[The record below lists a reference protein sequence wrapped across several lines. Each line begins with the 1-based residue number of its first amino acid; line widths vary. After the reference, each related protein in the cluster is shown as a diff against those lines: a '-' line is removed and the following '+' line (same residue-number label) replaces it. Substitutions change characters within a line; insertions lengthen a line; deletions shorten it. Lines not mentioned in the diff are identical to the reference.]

1 MAQVFENVFLTTEIE
16 EFLSDPIVQE
26 KKNETVLK
34 KGITVNTRFTLA
46 VKPGVL
52 DKVNQVFGLNLSG
65 EVLPMRWI
73 KGDTPPHVDQK
84 IAGSNKSDGTVKGDN
99 KGDDADNN
107 TYLIYIT
114 VPEKAH
120 LVIDRKLYSLKAGTA
135 YQFNKDLLHG
145 TMSPHFLKNDNLKL
159 LIGPMNSKGEPV
171 GLGTNIQSL
180 SISPGAF
187 VQPYNSIVEPYFY
200 GPLVSTLLTNV
211 ASCTISG
218 TTFEG
223 SYLKINGVQ
232 TNSLIVPL
240 PLGLNQVTIVSVTA
254 YFSIDDSP
262 GSSCEITI
270 NSSRQINRPTT
281 INYQHRSLFTDNS
294 MVFYKPHSFP
304 ASGAGS
310 GVRNSRAV
318 ARRT

>member
-1 MAQVFENVFLTTEIE
+1 MAQVFANVFLPTEMAE
-16 EFLSDPIVQE
+16 LLSDPIVQA
-26 KKNETVLK
+26 KKGETVLK
-34 KGITVNTRFTLA
+34 KGITVNTKFTLA
-46 VKPGVL
+46 NKPAIL

-65 EVLPMRWI
+65 DLPMRWI

-84 IAGSNKSDGTVKGDN
+84 IADATKSEGGTVV
-99 KGDDADNN
+99 DDDDDDKN

-145 TMSPHFLKNDNLKL
+145 TTSPHFLKNDNLKL

-171 GLGTNIQSL
+171 GIVSIESL

-187 VQPYNSIVEPYFY
+187 VEPYSIVEPYFY
-200 GPLVSTLLTNV
+200 GPLVSTLFTNV
-211 ASCTISG
+211 SSCTITG
-218 TTFEG
+218 VAIDGF
-223 SYLKINGVQ
+223 YLKINGIT
-232 TNSLIVPL
+232 TNSFTVQL
-240 PLGLNQVTIVSVTA
+240 PLGLNQATIVSVTS
-254 YFSIDDSP
+254 YNSSNDSP
-262 GSSCEITI
+262 GNSCEITI

-294 MVFYKPHSFP
+294 MVFYKPHSFA

-318 ARRT
+318 SRRT